1 MASRASWLAGFRSLR
16 IVMLLAILLA
26 SAPAMSAQDASPAP
40 GGGSGGTMVGA
51 FDAGPGGCVECF
63 NPLQATAGF
72 TWLEKY
78 FSKLVLYNVDFTE
91 VQGELADSWDI
102 SDDGTAYTF
111 HLREGVKWHDGED
124 FTSDD
129 VKFTIELA
137 QNPDSASWIGAKF
150 AGVSSIEAPDPLT
163 VVLKLDAPNAAILDA
178 LTFLVML
185 PQHALADIPAADLI
199 QSDWWSTNPI
209 GTGPFKWSEYKP
221 GEYVE
226 LVAFDDYFRG
236 RPQLDSII
244 NRYYPEPGSSV
255 IALRSGEIQFSYLT
269 SDEAASLEGE
279 AGLTM
284 LSGPSQVANYLGF
297 DLTEERFQD
306 PKVRQAFMYAIDR
319 GVIVD
324 QLYGGG
330 ATVLSCAL
338 SNEIYVPGDLNDYAY
353 DVEQART
360 LLEEANWEETN
371 AGEPIEIVT
380 YYEDQLSNDV
390 LVTIQQF
397 LADAGVE
404 VTLRF
409 VDTPTY
415 NELITTT
422 DWNIFYGGG
431 ANGPDP
437 DVTRPYFTGPE
448 PPDGVNRVRLESPE
462 MEDLYTK
469 GQQETDPEARAAIY
483 QDICRWQN
491 ENQPWGFLW
500 VAERYGAYS
509 STVENFVW
517 TPAPGGG
524 RYYDAAETWAMPAQ

>member
-1 MASRASWLAGFRSLR
+1 
-16 IVMLLAILLA
+16 MLLAILLTA
-26 SAPAMSAQDASPAP
+26 VPAAMPTMAQEASPESA
-40 GGGSGGTMVGA
+40 GGTMVGA

-78 FSKLVLYNVDFTE
+78 YSKLVLYNVDFTE
-91 VQGELADSWDI
+91 IQGELAESWEI
-102 SDDGTAYTF
+102 SDDGTQYTF
-111 HLREGVKWHDGED
+111 TLQDGVTWHDGEA
-124 FTSDD
+124 FTSED

-150 AGVSSIEAPDPLT
+150 TGVTTIETPDDQTVILT
-163 VVLKLDAPNAAILDA
+163 LEEPNAAILDA

-185 PQHALADIPAADLI
+185 PEHELADIAPAELI
-199 QSDWWSTNPI
+199 QSAWWSTNPI
-209 GTGPFKWSEYKP
+209 GTGPFMWSDYAP

-226 LVAFDDYFRG
+226 LVAYDDYWRG
-236 RPQLDSII
+236 RPQLDSLI
-244 NRYYPEPGSSV
+244 NRYYPEAGSSV

-279 AGLTM
+279 EGLEM
-284 LSGPSQVANYLGF
+284 LSGQSQVANYLGF

-319 GVIVD
+319 AVIVE

-330 ATVLSCAL
+330 ATLLACSL
-338 SNEIYVPGDLNDYAY
+338 SNELYVPEGLNAYEY
-353 DVEQART
+353 DVEQARQ
-360 LLEEANWEETN
+360 LLEEANWEEVN
-371 AGEPIEIVT
+371 AGEPLEIVT

-397 LADAGVE
+397 LTDAGINVE
-404 VTLRF
+404 LRF
-409 VDTPTY
+409 VDTPTF
-415 NELITTT
+415 NELINTT

-462 MEDLYTK
+462 MEELYTQ

-483 QDICRWQN
+483 QDICSWQN
-491 ENQPWGFLW
+491 ENLPWASLW
-500 VAERYGAYS
+500 VAERYGAYT

-524 RYYDAAETWAMPAQ
+524 RYYDAAETWALPAGN